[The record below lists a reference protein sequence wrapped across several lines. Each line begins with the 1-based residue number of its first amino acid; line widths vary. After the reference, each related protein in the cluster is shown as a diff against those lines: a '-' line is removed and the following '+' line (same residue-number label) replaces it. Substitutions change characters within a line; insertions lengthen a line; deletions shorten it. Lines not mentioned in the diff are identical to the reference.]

1 MPALVIV
8 GSPAAQALRQS
19 THPALRCLSVEETEN
34 TVVITGRVGT
44 YYVKQLAQEA
54 ILALRDG
61 RVVVNR
67 VLVVKDQP

>member
-1 MPALVIV
+1 MIV
-8 GSPAAQALRQS
+8 SPAMQALRQS
-19 THPALRCLSVEETEN
+19 THPALRRLSVEETES
-34 TVVITGRVGT
+34 TVVITGRVGS

-67 VLVVKDQP
+67 VLVVKDQT